1 MTKGGTS
8 SSSPK
13 SFSWRKRGVLS
24 PIRTARHNTCVYRAF
39 CDVADARARIMI
51 RRSKKSSD
59 LEFARFSAYKLW
71 AREKDWAYG
80 EGNRRLYF
88 HKFYCNTSRLLPTAE
103 SSKDEKFM
111 KYKLIDFEE
120 VLPKDQPNAVEFVK
134 ESLKSDG
141 PVMGGFRV
149 LYDYLDGGPYLAAG
163 ENVPLSKDDKRR
175 PPKVDDPY
183 GPTQLSPEDQ
193 QPPEE
198 VDPVAAKALEAS
210 KNPSNKRYRGHA
222 VCIVGFCTDKGI
234 DYFEVQ
240 ESQGRLAWVEGF
252 RKVSVEAFR
261 SFYLPVL
268 ERWYA
273 GLRQGVVY
281 RLVAYRSMKDAL
293 IQLSKGVDKGLASDL
308 VPVVFVERQPTLS
321 KKDATF
327 TQFNSDLDHS
337 QIGMETQVFSFLVE
351 EVPPG
356 TGKITALME
365 IILQE
370 VKRGSKILACAASN
384 ITVDYIVE
392 RLVPHRYRTT
402 WRRQLSND
410 IRKEMKLDSTSF
422 DLVIIDV
429 AAQALEIACWMPLL
443 KGSRC
448 IFAGDHLRLPQT
460 IQSVEADKKG
470 LGRILIDRLAEL
482 YGDELT
488 SMLIV
493 QYSMH

>member
-337 QIGMETQVFSFLVE
+337 QLHVFRLSRFCSCAKVKLV
-351 EVPPG
+351 
-356 TGKITALME
+356 
-365 IILQE
+365 
-370 VKRGSKILACAASN
+370 
-384 ITVDYIVE
+384 
-392 RLVPHRYRTT
+392 RLGHQTHLLPRV
-402 WRRQLSND
+402 
-410 IRKEMKLDSTSF
+410 LDS
-422 DLVIIDV
+422 
-429 AAQALEIACWMPLL
+429 AL
-443 KGSRC
+443 
-448 IFAGDHLRLPQT
+448 
-460 IQSVEADKKG
+460 
-470 LGRILIDRLAEL
+470 
-482 YGDELT
+482 DEL
-488 SMLIV
+488 V
-493 QYSMH
+493 RYSAANL